1 MRWGDSNS
9 FSAPSRLRFPRKAAY
24 FTLIAAEAMARCQSD
39 DAAESASSL
48 YLAASHLYSRQGN
61 VFEHGDDC
69 ETRYG
74 WATLRAAALGGLSS
88 QPVEKEIAEAGENS
102 HAHA

>member
-1 MRWGDSNS
+1 
-9 FSAPSRLRFPRKAAY
+9 
-24 FTLIAAEAMARCQSD
+24 MARCQSD
-39 DAAESASSL
+39 DAAECASSL

-61 VFEHGDDC
+61 VFDHGDDC